1 MQKRSKWCATTE
13 DTLKLSARRRLN
25 SLNLPSHE
33 SIHDRQARHVY
44 IEITV
49 RKHNERINTA
59 DRSLLNHPAY
69 VQDPNVRSIHGAQLA
84 KRLASVPRAAGA
96 GPGRQPRQ
104 EHGRRRLPSLRRRPW
119 CQAGGGV
126 SGRRAHDTAHHT
138 RGGGGENGGKNQS
151 HHGTKRPS
159 PRQAHRRRRAEP
171 AATTTALLGDDDD

>member
-1 MQKRSKWCATTE
+1 M
-13 DTLKLSARRRLN
+13 N
-25 SLNLPSHE
+25 E
-33 SIHDRQARHVY
+33 SIQLIEARQ
-44 IEITV
+44 II
-49 RKHNERINTA
+49 
-59 DRSLLNHPAY
+59 PAY

-104 EHGRRRLPSLRRRPW
+104 EHGRRRLPRLHRRRLLGTT
-119 CQAGGGV
+119 AG
-126 SGRRAHDTAHHT
+126 D
-138 RGGGGENGGKNQS
+138 NGGKNQS